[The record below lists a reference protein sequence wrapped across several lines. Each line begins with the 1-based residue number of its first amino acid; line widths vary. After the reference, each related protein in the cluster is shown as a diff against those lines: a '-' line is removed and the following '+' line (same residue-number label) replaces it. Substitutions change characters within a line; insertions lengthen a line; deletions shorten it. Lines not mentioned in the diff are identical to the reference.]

1 MQTRVQTRCRIRAH
15 GIVDL
20 DPLHLPQV
28 ALNGLPLVLVR
39 ESTRSMQMWSWHRLP
54 GHAAVL
60 GTVVARMA
68 PNSQEPTLTLPPTC
82 CSPLLTSAMAAE
94 GCSEFAWPYS
104 QEPTLTLPPSCCSP
118 LLKSAM
124 AAQGCSEFAWP
135 YSQEPTLTL
144 PPRCCS
150 PLLKSA
156 MAAEGCLDVV
166 TSLNSA
172 KYLTS
177 DWWRAGL
184 PPPSPHHNVE
194 ECQAVHVFVS
204 RPGPK
209 TA

>member
-68 PNSQEPTLTLPPTC
+68 PNSQEPTLTLPRTC

-94 GCSEFAWPYS
+94 GCSEIAWPNS

-124 AAQGCSEFAWP
+124 AAEGCSEF
-135 YSQEPTLTL
+135 
-144 PPRCCS
+144 
-150 PLLKSA
+150 
-156 MAAEGCLDVV
+156 V
-166 TSLNSA
+166 TSNNSA

-177 DWWRAGL
+177 DRWRAGL

-194 ECQAVHVFVS
+194 ECPAVHVFVC

>member
-1 MQTRVQTRCRIRAH
+1 MYNYVHEATAHKPAGQLDTEIWYSVGHPAAADLPPIPADHLRHCWTRRAEAS
-15 GIVDL
+15 G
-20 DPLHLPQV
+20 
-28 ALNGLPLVLVR
+28 
-39 ESTRSMQMWSWHRLP
+39 WHRLP

-124 AAQGCSEFAWP
+124 AAEGCSE
-135 YSQEPTLTL
+135 
-144 PPRCCS
+144 
-150 PLLKSA
+150 
-156 MAAEGCLDVV
+156 VV

>member
-28 ALNGLPLVLVR
+28 AFNGLPLVLVR
-39 ESTRSMQMWSWHRLP
+39 ESTRSMQMWSWHRLL

-124 AAQGCSEFAWP
+124 AAEGCSE
-135 YSQEPTLTL
+135 
-144 PPRCCS
+144 
-150 PLLKSA
+150 
-156 MAAEGCLDVV
+156 VV

-184 PPPSPHHNVE
+184 PPTPPITMLRSVRRSMFLFPVPGRRQRKTQHCMGGRGVE
-194 ECQAVHVFVS
+194 DI
-204 RPGPK
+204 
-209 TA
+209 

>member
-1 MQTRVQTRCRIRAH
+1 MQTRCKALANEM
-15 GIVDL
+15 VDL
-20 DPLHLPQV
+20 DPLHLLQV
-28 ALNGLPLVLVR
+28 ALNCLPLVLVR
-39 ESTRSMQMWSWHRLP
+39 ESTRSMRMWSRHRFP
-54 GHAAVL
+54 SHAAVL

-68 PNSQEPTLTLPPTC
+68 LNSQEPTLTLPPTC

-104 QEPTLTLPPSCCSP
+104 QEPELTLPPSCCSL
-118 LLKSAM
+118 LLKA
-124 AAQGCSEFAWP
+124 
-135 YSQEPTLTL
+135 
-144 PPRCCS
+144 
-150 PLLKSA
+150 A
-156 MAAEGCLDVV
+156 MAAEGCSEVV